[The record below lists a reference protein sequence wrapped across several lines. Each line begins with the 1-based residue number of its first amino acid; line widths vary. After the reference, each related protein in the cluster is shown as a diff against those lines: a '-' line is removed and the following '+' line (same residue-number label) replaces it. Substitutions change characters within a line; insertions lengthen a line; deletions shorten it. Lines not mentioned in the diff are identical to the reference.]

1 MSWPMVKLK
10 DVASFVRGITFKPD
24 DVIPVDSAGAVA
36 CMRTKNVQEQ
46 IDLSDVWGIP
56 RSFVKRPDQFVREG
70 DLLVSTANSW
80 NLVGK
85 CSWVPVLPWPT
96 TVGGFIAALRGGD
109 RIDPRYLYHWFA
121 SSDVQLRVRNCA
133 RQTTNIANLSFD
145 RCLDLDLPLPPLPE
159 QRRLAAILDQA
170 DDLRRKQSR
179 STYLAGTLEQ
189 ALFRETFGGAEQPS
203 VTSTSLGP
211 HISFVT
217 SGGRGWAKYY
227 SDHGERFIRSMD
239 VRMGYISED
248 EPAFV
253 NVKPSAETRRT
264 KIQDNDIL
272 LTITGSRI
280 GRVAHVPIDWGCGYI
295 SQHVAIIRLNRERL
309 DPRFVA
315 FYMTLPEGGQRQILK
330 MQYGQSKP
338 GLNFDQIARFQIP
351 VPSLADQAEFLND
364 LDQLQTVQTAQA
376 HAAVDTEALFTSLQH
391 RAFRGEL

>member
-1 MSWPMVKLK
+1 MSGAIVSLSRLIAEKVPTVDPAKFPDEEFELWSIPAFDAGQPEIVKGLK
-10 DVASFVRGITFKPD
+10 IGSSKQIVEPGDVLLSKIVPHIRRGWVVTEAGRRRQIASGEWIVFRGATF
-24 DVIPVDSAGAVA
+24 DSKFL
-36 CMRTKNVQEQ
+36 RH
-46 IDLSDVWGIP
+46 I
-56 RSFVKRPDQFVREG
+56 
-70 DLLVSTANSW
+70 LVSNDFHAMFMMTVA
-80 NLVGK
+80 G
-85 CSWVPVLPWPT
+85 
-96 TVGGFIAALRGGD
+96 VGGSLLRARPQAVKALS
-109 RIDPRYLYHWFA
+109 IF
-121 SSDVQLRVRNCA
+121 
-133 RQTTNIANLSFD
+133 
-145 RCLDLDLPLPPLPE
+145 LPPLSE
-159 QRRLAAILDQA
+159 QKRIAAILDQA

-189 ALFRETFGGAEQPS
+189 ALFRATFDGCEQPS

-295 SQHVAIIRLNRERL
+295 SQHVAIIRLNQERL

-338 GLNFDQIARFQIP
+338 GLNFDQIARFEIP
-351 VPSLADQAEFLND
+351 VPSLADQAKFLND
-364 LDQLQTVQTAQA
+364 LDQLKTVQSARA
-376 HAAVDTEALFTSLQH
+376 HAAVNADALFTSLQH